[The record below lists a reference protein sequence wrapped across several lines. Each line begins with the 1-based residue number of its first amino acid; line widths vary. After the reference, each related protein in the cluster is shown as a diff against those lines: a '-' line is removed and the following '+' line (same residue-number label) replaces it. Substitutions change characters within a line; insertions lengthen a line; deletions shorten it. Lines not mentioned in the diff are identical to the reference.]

1 MKDMLKEEKTRVIV
15 FSAVSLLSV
24 ILVVWLSWG
33 ICDMTAVSPIDYDNI
48 GEIYVDGAD
57 FTSCAMLGAGLV
69 NGLMLMIY
77 FGAAVIYALLAAVGA
92 ALSGVLLR
100 VVMLRRAANIGAA
113 ELSLTRRIFIAVSI
127 TQAVVPAIIATGY
140 IIVSGS
146 PFGLISLLM
155 CWQYPLL
162 MGLIYIKKLKGL
174 AHLQAEI
181 E

>member
-1 MKDMLKEEKTRVIV
+1 MLKEEKTRVIV

-113 ELSLTRRIFIAVSI
+113 ELSLTRRIFIAVS
-127 TQAVVPAIIATGY
+127 AAGLKRKCDASSPARAPISATNVLRSAR
-140 IIVSGS
+140 ICWRKNRTS
-146 PFGLISLLM
+146 PTE
-155 CWQYPLL
+155 
-162 MGLIYIKKLKGL
+162 
-174 AHLQAEI
+174 AEAAGA
-181 E
+181 